1 MAMLPQAL
9 RDIFDEIL
17 EAQIEALPPDAAE
30 VVEHCGVV
38 VEDEP
43 PPHVLADLG
52 MTPQEG
58 RDLCGMHFGVPET
71 ERSVQDTGELPS
83 EIMLFRG
90 PIIRLAAYE
99 LVGGREVNRDE
110 LIEQIHITL
119 LHEIGH
125 QFGLDED
132 DLTELGYD

>member
-1 MAMLPQAL
+1 MLPQAL
-9 RDIFDEIL
+9 RDIFDDIL
-17 EAQIEALPPDAAE
+17 EAEIEALPHDAAA
-30 VVEHCGVV
+30 VVAESGVIA
-38 VEDEP
+38 EDEP
-43 PPHVLADLG
+43 DDSVLASMG
-52 MTPQEG
+52 MTHAEG

-83 EIMLFRG
+83 QIMLFRG
-90 PIIRLAAYE
+90 PIIRLSGYRV
-99 LVGGREVNRDE
+99 VGGVEYNRSE
-110 LIEQIHITL
+110 LIEQIHVTL

>member
-1 MAMLPQAL
+1 MLPQAL
-9 RDIFDEIL
+9 RDIFDDIL
-17 EAQIEALPPDAAE
+17 EAQIEALPPDAA
-30 VVEHCGVV
+30 VV
-38 VEDEP
+38 VAESGVIAEDEP
-43 PPHVLADLG
+43 NDSVLESMG
-52 MTPQEG
+52 MTREEG

-83 EIMLFRG
+83 QIMLFRG
-90 PIIRLAAYE
+90 PIIRLSGYRV
-99 LVGGREVNRDE
+99 VGGVEHNRDE
-110 LIEQIHITL
+110 LSGQIHITL

>member
-1 MAMLPQAL
+1 MLDQAL
-9 RDIFDEIL
+9 RDTFDEIL
-17 EAQIEALPPDAAE
+17 EAQIDALPPDAAE
-30 VVEHCGVV
+30 VVALSGVV

-43 PPHVLADLG
+43 STEVLSDLG
-52 MTPQEG
+52 MSAIEG
-58 RDLCGMHFGVPET
+58 QDLCGMHFGVPET

-83 EIMLFRG
+83 QIMLFRG
-90 PIIRLAAYE
+90 PIIRLADYR
-99 LVGGREVNRDE
+99 VVDGREINRDE
-110 LIEQIHITL
+110 LIEQIHVTL

>member
-1 MAMLPQAL
+1 MLPQTL
-9 RDIFDEIL
+9 RDTFDDIL
-17 EAQIEALPPDAAE
+17 ESQIDALPPDAAE
-30 VVEHCGVV
+30 VVALSGVV

-43 PPHVLADLG
+43 SQEVLDSMG
-52 MTPQEG
+52 MTYAEG

-71 ERSVQDTGELPS
+71 ERSVEDTGELPS
-83 EIMLFRG
+83 QIMLFRG
-90 PIIRLAAYE
+90 PIIRLADYR
-99 LVGGREVNRDE
+99 VVDGREINRDQ
-110 LIEQIHITL
+110 LIEQVHITL